1 MARRKGRRKKRRYSA
16 RGSSPRR
23 RGGRRRGR
31 RFGRGVK
38 LSVISKAALATA
50 GLVPVVIS
58 GGSAIN
64 QLMKTT
70 TVSGADASIMSKL
83 TLAAAQFANELA
95 VGFGLSTPFPTLT
108 VFNDAG
114 GSASIGLVAVA
125 PSGSFL
131 KLTAVA
137 TGVVIADAVRSWLLN
152 FATRRGGRAARVM
165 GQNVTTGR

>member
-1 MARRKGRRKKRRYSA
+1 
-16 RGSSPRR
+16 
-23 RGGRRRGR
+23 
-31 RFGRGVK
+31 
-38 LSVISKAALATA
+38 VIA
-50 GLVPVVIS
+50 

-70 TVSGADASIMSKL
+70 AVSGADASMMSKV
-83 TLAAAQFANELA
+83 TLAAAQFSNELA
-95 VGFGLSTPFPTLT
+95 VGFGLSTPFPILT
-108 VFNDAG
+108 VSNDAG
-114 GSASIGLVAVA
+114 ATATISLVATA